1 MKLTASNSGTGEAW
15 DLNSPWDLSIP
26 LHHGM
31 GNPRAF
37 SMDYPVF
44 EPFRAGSFVGDV
56 AQGSPCNVIGMQ
68 ISPHGNGTH
77 TECVGHIGYNE
88 RGQPG
93 HGPETCLKVHTALAQ
108 FWFPVQLVSVTP
120 VLKANDPSQPWI
132 TRSELSELLLHN
144 NSNAIEGLVVRTLPN
159 ESSKL
164 IKDYSETSPVAFEP
178 EALAYLASLGILHL
192 LTDLPSVD
200 PEHDQGQLLAHKA
213 FWCVDTAIRISATI
227 TELIYVP
234 SNIPDGNYL
243 LNLMLPNIALDAVP
257 SRPVLYPTKSAHS
270 TKADHYRD

>member
-1 MKLTASNSGTGEAW
+1 MKLIASNSETGEAW

-37 SMDYPVF
+37 SIDYPVF
-44 EPFRAGSFVGDV
+44 APFRAGSFVGDV
-56 AQGSPCNVIGMQ
+56 AQGAPCNVIGMQ

-77 TECVGHIGYNE
+77 TECVGHIGYNAE
-88 RGQPG
+88 GQAG
-93 HGPETCLKVHTALAQ
+93 HGPETCLKVHTALTQ
-108 FWFPVQLVSVTP
+108 FWFPVQLVSLTP

-132 TRSELSELLLHN
+132 TRSALTEFLSHN
-144 NSNAIEGLVVRTLPN
+144 NIDALEGLVVRTLPN

-164 IKDYSETSPVAFEP
+164 TKDYSETSPAAFEP

-257 SRPVLYPTKSAHS
+257 SRPVLYPA
-270 TKADHYRD
+270 KADQPTRLTR

>member
-1 MKLTASNSGTGEAW
+1 MMMKLTASNSETGDVW
-15 DLNSPWDLSIP
+15 DLGAPWDLSIP

-37 SMDYPVF
+37 SIDYPVF

-56 AQGSPCNVIGMQ
+56 AKGSPCNVLGMQ

-77 TECVGHIGYNE
+77 TECVGHIGYNAE
-88 RGQPG
+88 GQAG
-93 HGPETCLKVHTALAQ
+93 YGPDSCLKIHTALSK
-108 FWFPVQLVSVTP
+108 FWFPVQLISVNP
-120 VLKANDPSQPWI
+120 VLKGDDLSQHWI
-132 TRSELSELLLHN
+132 THQELSALIPHN
-144 NSNAIEGLVVRTLPN
+144 NNNAIEGVVIRTLPN
-159 ESSKL
+159 VKSKL
-164 IKDYSETSPVAFEP
+164 TKDYTETSPPAFEP
-178 EALAYLASLGILHL
+178 EALAHLASLGILHL

-213 FWCVDTAIRISATI
+213 FWCVDTEIRISATI
-227 TELIYVP
+227 TEFIYVP

-257 SRPVLYPTKSAHS
+257 SRPVLYPSRSAHS
-270 TKADHYRD
+270 PKLTY

>member
-1 MKLTASNSGTGEAW
+1 
-15 DLNSPWDLSIP
+15 
-26 LHHGM
+26 
-31 GNPRAF
+31 
-37 SMDYPVF
+37 
-44 EPFRAGSFVGDV
+44 
-56 AQGSPCNVIGMQ
+56 
-68 ISPHGNGTH
+68 
-77 TECVGHIGYNE
+77 
-88 RGQPG
+88 
-93 HGPETCLKVHTALAQ
+93 
-108 FWFPVQLVSVTP
+108 VTP

-132 TRSELSELLLHN
+132 TRSALTEFLSHN
-144 NSNAIEGLVVRTLPN
+144 NIDALEGLVVRTLPN

-164 IKDYSETSPVAFEP
+164 TKDYSETSPAAFEP

-257 SRPVLYPTKSAHS
+257 SRPVLYPA
-270 TKADHYRD
+270 KADQPTRLTR